1 MIVTID
7 GPVAAGKTTIARE
20 LAIRLGF
27 TLLDTGAIYRCVAL
41 AARRLEIPWSE
52 ESRLAELAHEI
63 DVSFELRD
71 GQNRVFLDSA
81 DVSVAIREPEIS
93 EGASIVSALPEVR
106 LALLEQQR
114 SMAAR
119 GRMVVEGRDTGT
131 VVFPEADAK
140 FFLTAD
146 PEVRAQRRH
155 RELVERGDRQSREQ
169 SPEHSPEEV
178 LASIKERDTRDTT
191 RAVAPLAAADDARL
205 IDSTDRSVEAILDE
219 ILAYLDETC
228 SPLGP

>member
-7 GPVAAGKTTIARE
+7 GPVAAGKTTIARQ

-41 AARRLEIPWSE
+41 AARRLEIPWSD

-71 GQNRVFLDSA
+71 GQNRVFLDGA

-106 LALLEQQR
+106 RALLEQQR
-114 SMAAR
+114 AMAAR
-119 GRMVVEGRDTGT
+119 GRIVVEGRDIGT
-131 VVFPEADAK
+131 VVFPEAEAK

-169 SPEHSPEEV
+169 SPEEV
-178 LASIKERDTRDTT
+178 LASIKERDARDTT

-205 IDSTDRSVEAILDE
+205 VDSTDRDVEEILDE
-219 ILAYLDETC
+219 ILAHLEALA
-228 SPLGP
+228 SSGNAE

>member
-7 GPVAAGKTTIARE
+7 GPVAAGKTTIARQ

-41 AARRLEIPWSE
+41 AARRLEIPWSD

-71 GQNRVFLDSA
+71 GQNRVFLDGA

-106 LALLEQQR
+106 RALLEQQR
-114 SMAAR
+114 AMAAR
-119 GRMVVEGRDTGT
+119 GRIVVEGRDIGT
-131 VVFPEADAK
+131 VVFPEAEAK

-169 SPEHSPEEV
+169 SPEEV
-178 LASIKERDTRDTT
+178 LASIKERDARDTT
-191 RAVAPLAAADDARL
+191 RAVAPLAADDDARL
-205 IDSTDRSVEAILDE
+205 VDSTDRDVEEILDE
-219 ILAYLDETC
+219 ILAHLEALA
-228 SPLGP
+228 SSGNAE